1 MKKKIAGVLTTVL
14 AASLFVSGNAPVT
27 VQQDNMTAQSQDN
40 EDTQSD
46 EADAEDTQSDEAD
59 AEDTQTEVE
68 EEEAKVAADPEDQP
82 AATETPEEEKEA
94 EKETHVSPAQEDTLH
109 RHLFF
114 SYRKQLPSAFYHWW
128 QISSCS
134 SEQKSLLYNHTAEP
148 EDPPAPEY
156 RRKLY
161 HRMNHRKPL

>member
-68 EEEAKVAADPEDQP
+68 EEEAKVARP
-82 AATETPEEEKEA
+82 AG
-94 EKETHVSPAQEDTLH
+94 SNRDTG
-109 RHLFF
+109 
-114 SYRKQLPSAFYHWW
+114 
-128 QISSCS
+128 
-134 SEQKSLLYNHTAEP
+134 
-148 EDPPAPEY
+148 
-156 RRKLY
+156 RRE
-161 HRMNHRKPL
+161 RG

>member
-68 EEEAKVAADPEDQP
+68 EEEAKVAADPEDRP
-82 AATETPEEEKEA
+82 AATETKRL
-94 EKETHVSPAQEDTLH
+94 KKKHRNVRSQRTLPAVLPPMKRHFSQRQRNWLSSMIIQE
-109 RHLFF
+109 RFLF
-114 SYRKQLPSAFYHWW
+114 
-128 QISSCS
+128 
-134 SEQKSLLYNHTAEP
+134 
-148 EDPPAPEY
+148 
-156 RRKLY
+156 
-161 HRMNHRKPL
+161 